1 MNTLKERIEYVL
13 EANSW
18 GIVDVA
24 KAAGVSTSAVSQWL
38 GRGNKTTHSIGDIEA
53 AARLGAQTGLSP
65 LWLAKG
71 VGDMHATTSANALA
85 IAGARHVSAWND
97 DSELPDGLMSI
108 PVTRITFKGGNG
120 KEFDYSLDEQEDAV
134 VYKRSFFHKT
144 KTNPSRCKRF
154 KVTGDSMEGT
164 LFDGDSVLVDMGEQA
179 VIDGRVYAIRYGNE
193 LRVKRLYKKLDGSLT
208 LKSDNANYGEE
219 TIPPDLVAEHIT
231 IIGRV
236 IDRSGAG
243 GL

>member
-1 MNTLKERIEYVL
+1 MLVMTNYGERLALALATRKKERKDLAAFLNVSVQAVGDVINGKSRQLNASNHSKACEWLGVNATWLSDGVGEMLHDTPVALRGRSVQAIHPEDEPSASSVL
-13 EANSW
+13 
-18 GIVDVA
+18 IP
-24 KAAGVSTSAVSQWL
+24 VSTL
-38 GRGNKTTHSIGDIEA
+38 E
-53 AARLGAQTGLSP
+53 
-65 LWLAKG
+65 
-71 VGDMHATTSANALA
+71 
-85 IAGARHVSAWND
+85 
-97 DSELPDGLMSI
+97 
-108 PVTRITFKGGNG
+108 FKGGSG
-120 KEFDYSLDEQEDAV
+120 KEFDYTLDESEEPAS
-134 VYKRSFFHKT
+134 YRLSFFHKT

-154 KVTGDSMEGT
+154 KVSGDSMEGT